1 MSVGSSHVRSLRRRL
16 KLRHHGLCLGSWLP
30 KGYQVGRV
38 GSKAIDFY
46 AFSWVFLGNQHAI
59 WSKQHNGKVRA
70 ERYQRYRPSRYA
82 EDDPRILQEPD
93 EMIPT
98 TILYF
103 GDFDPSGEDMVRSLG
118 ERLRFFGVEPVI
130 KKCALT
136 ADDVTRYQLP
146 PDFTKATDTR
156 RAAFVEKYGD
166 IAVELDA
173 LPIDVLRARLVEE
186 VEALMDLD
194 RLADVRRIEEEERR
208 QLADALRNLI

>member
-1 MSVGSSHVRSLRRRL
+1 
-16 KLRHHGLCLGSWLP
+16 
-30 KGYQVGRV
+30 
-38 GSKAIDFY
+38 
-46 AFSWVFLGNQHAI
+46 
-59 WSKQHNGKVRA
+59 
-70 ERYQRYRPSRYA
+70 
-82 EDDPRILQEPD
+82 
-93 EMIPT
+93 MIPT

-118 ERLRFFGVEPVI
+118 ERLAFFEVEPTI

-173 LPIDVLRARLVEE
+173 LPVEVLRARLVEE
-186 VEALMDLD
+186 VEALMDLQA
-194 RLADVRRIEEEERR
+194 LAEIRQLENEERQR
-208 QLADALRNLI
+208 LADALRDVS